1 MAERA
6 GEDRL
11 ELSRVVADQT
21 PAALLTKEVQV
32 TTRYSTR
39 KSVRYQATLS
49 CEGRVGE
56 GAVMDCSVPGCQ
68 LETQWPLKRGQC
80 LQLRIQID
88 RQTAIRVDLG
98 VVRWVRGAKAGI
110 EFIRM
115 TAEAQHRLKTH
126 TGFVSRRAPA
136 DTAWRESV
144 VCTAVTGR

>member
-11 ELSRVVADQT
+11 ELSRVMADHT
-21 PAALLTKEVQV
+21 AAALLTKEVPV
-32 TTRYSTR
+32 TTRYRTR
-39 KSVRYQATLS
+39 RSVRYQATLS

-68 LETQWPLKRGQC
+68 VETQWPLTRGQS

-115 TAEAQHRLKTH
+115 TADDQHRLKTH
-126 TGFVSRRAPA
+126 TGFAPRRAPVH
-136 DTAWRESV
+136 TSWRESV
-144 VCTAVTGR
+144 VCTGVTGR